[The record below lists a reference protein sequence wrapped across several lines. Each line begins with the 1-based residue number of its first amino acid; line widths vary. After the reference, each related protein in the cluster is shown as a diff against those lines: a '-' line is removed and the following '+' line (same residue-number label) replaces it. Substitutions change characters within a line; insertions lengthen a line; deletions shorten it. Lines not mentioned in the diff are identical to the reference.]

1 MPEPWE
7 RQRDE
12 SGRLEPIQAYEY
24 FSEYL
29 TMDKPRSMK
38 VLCRI
43 LGKKEGYIRQLHAYS
58 TTWNWIERAEAYDE
72 HIILKKR
79 LRKEQFYDELV
90 ESELPNLRKRL
101 EFYNKNMMDIENDEK
116 SKPTSKAHAY
126 DRNSKAHS
134 TTLNEIMLMIGKP
147 TEIRESSLEA
157 DVRAETELN
166 QSKKVEV
173 DITSDDFMEN
183 ELEFMRKMIDER

>member
-183 ELEFMRKMIDER
+183 ELEFMRKMIEER

>member
-12 SGRLEPIQAYEY
+12 NGKLEPIAAYGY

-29 TMDKPRSMK
+29 IMDRPRSMR
-38 VLCRI
+38 VLCER

-58 TTWNWIERAEAYDE
+58 STWNWVERAEAYDE

-79 LRKEQFYDELV
+79 LRKERFYEELV

-101 EFYNKNMMDIENDEK
+101 EYYNKNMNDIETDMTT
-116 SKPTSKAHAY
+116 KPTSKAHAY

-134 TTLNEIMLMIGKP
+134 TTLNEILLMIGKP
-147 TEIRESSLEA
+147 TEIRETSLEA
-157 DVRAETELN
+157 DIESDSRIDLEN
-166 QSKKVEV
+166 RVEV
-173 DITSDDFMEN
+173 DITSDEFMES
-183 ELEFMRKMIDER
+183 ELEYMRRMIEEK

>member
-1 MPEPWE
+1 MAELWE

-38 VLCRI
+38 VLCKI
-43 LGKKEGYIRQLHAYS
+43 LGKREGYIRQLHAYS

-183 ELEFMRKMIDER
+183 ELEFMRKMIEER

>member
-43 LGKKEGYIRQLHAYS
+43 LGKKDGYIRQLHAYS

-183 ELEFMRKMIDER
+183 ELEFMRKMIEER

>member
-1 MPEPWE
+1 MAELWE

-43 LGKKEGYIRQLHAYS
+43 LGKKDGYIRQLHAYS

-157 DVRAETELN
+157 EVRAETELN

>member
-1 MPEPWE
+1 MAELWE

-29 TMDKPRSMK
+29 TMNKPRSMK
-38 VLCRI
+38 VLCKI

-58 TTWNWIERAEAYDE
+58 TTWNWVERAEAYDE

-101 EFYNKNMMDIENDEK
+101 EFYNKNMMDIENDDK

-183 ELEFMRKMIDER
+183 ELEFMRKMIEER

>member
-1 MPEPWE
+1 MAELWE

-29 TMDKPRSMK
+29 TMNKPRSMK
-38 VLCRI
+38 VLCKI
-43 LGKKEGYIRQLHAYS
+43 LGKREGYIRQLHAYS
-58 TTWNWIERAEAYDE
+58 TTWNWVERAEAYDE

-101 EFYNKNMMDIENDEK
+101 EFYNKNMMDIENDDK

-183 ELEFMRKMIDER
+183 ELEFMRKMIEER